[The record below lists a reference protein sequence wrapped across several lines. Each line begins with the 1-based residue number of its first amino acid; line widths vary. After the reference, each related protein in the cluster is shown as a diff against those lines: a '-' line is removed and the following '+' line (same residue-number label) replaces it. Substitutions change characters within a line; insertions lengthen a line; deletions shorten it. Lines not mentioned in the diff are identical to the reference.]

1 MLRIFFNTGDP
12 KENKKMLGLIP
23 NEVLNR
29 GNTLIR
35 ELSQSEYVKMMVR
48 DYEQRKKKTIRAMST
63 TGQKKDPDFDTTE
76 RVSVGGENLSSI
88 RAMGYAVLGS
98 HPDQAH
104 GYARLGR
111 MTARWSQWCEDEL
124 EHQMGYYKHTSH
136 YTLKMISEGHL
147 WQDLYPTLC
156 VDSNHTKEP
165 PSKATDGYITNLEG
179 DLGSHFP
186 QSWSAKLQQVV
197 TTNSGES
204 ESIAWSGGAKQ
215 LVKLGAIFEK
225 TILGYDEVVW
235 VQRQRSCPNQLHARD
250 E

>member
-1 MLRIFFNTGDP
+1 
-12 KENKKMLGLIP
+12 
-23 NEVLNR
+23 
-29 GNTLIR
+29 
-35 ELSQSEYVKMMVR
+35 
-48 DYEQRKKKTIRAMST
+48 
-63 TGQKKDPDFDTTE
+63 
-76 RVSVGGENLSSI
+76 
-88 RAMGYAVLGS
+88 
-98 HPDQAH
+98 
-104 GYARLGR
+104 
-111 MTARWSQWCEDEL
+111 
-124 EHQMGYYKHTSH
+124 MGYYKHTSH

-225 TILGYDEVVW
+225 PILGVAKVYCYNDNEAARISFMHGASKRMSHVGRHAGVRFDFIREAGLIPKHLSG
-235 VQRQRSCPNQLHARD
+235 VSNVGDIFTKVLIAKLIRRIFGLGHPMIGGMKAATREMMPHQQLPA
-250 E
+250 